1 MVQAIMSF
9 LRDPFW
15 QFIIST
21 CIAIAGIIIPL
32 LVGFFQSKGGG
43 GSPQMSMS
51 PSSNSSGCWIV
62 PTVIVSIILI
72 FFIVFSGFVFTF
84 ISQVIGSSS
93 FPTNMPSSPDQV
105 LNSYCQDIQ
114 SGAYQQAYDEYSTK
128 LKSKVTS
135 SQLTQMWADQHLDS
149 CTHNSVVESTNA
161 ANTTLSTHDF
171 FTKNITNYSVTLIR
185 DGNNGWKI
193 DNIQQQ

>member
-1 MVQAIMSF
+1 MSF

-193 DNIQQQ
+193 DNIQQ

>member
-1 MVQAIMSF
+1 MSF

>member
-93 FPTNMPSSPDQV
+93 FPTNLSSPDQV

-171 FTKNITNYSVTLIR
+171 FTKNITNYNVTLIR